1 MLDSW
6 MMLDVVFQR
15 GQWFLNKMSHGFING
30 LDTAESH
37 RNLAV
42 WSAESAD
49 SRWQTITPTPSMH
62 SDTAD
67 GGRWLQMP
75 WGWTWR
81 IMSIAALLLTHMGNH
96 DDMLL
101 MLINHEQQKTWST
114 TVLWKSC
121 SEKDSTVIDV
131 CKLPRVMASPLF
143 NLVSR
148 TIWNT
153 GGTCPVLA
161 MCICW
166 IYSAKRPLV
175 PSVHLFH
182 ILDPWKQDNIDNITD
197 FKTIWNTH
205 THNITKQRN
214 SLVPFAVI
222 NSSHT
227 QLLLLATGN
236 PPRKAVRGNCDCQD
250 GVVETHQGW
259 DAKICKD
266 PKLESTS
273 HPWIL

>member
-15 GQWFLNKMSHGFING
+15 GQWSNGSWIRCLMVSSTRDWTRQNPTEIWPFGQTQGDRLSHPRHLCI
-30 LDTAESH
+30 LT
-37 RNLAV
+37 
-42 WSAESAD
+42 
-49 SRWQTITPTPSMH
+49 
-62 SDTAD
+62 TAD

-75 WGWTWR
+75 WGWTFFESW
-81 IMSIAALLLTHMGNH
+81 ALRVITHMANH
-96 DDMLL
+96 DEMLL
-101 MLINHEQQKTWST
+101 ILINDEQKKAWST

-161 MCICW
+161 MSICW

-182 ILDPWKQDNIDNITD
+182 ILDPWKQDNIDNVNITD

-205 THNITKQRN
+205 NITRQRN

-266 PKLESTS
+266 PKLETTS
-273 HPWIL
+273 HPSIL